1 MSERD
6 ELAERAKVL
15 RCDECGALSPD
26 GRGWRAFLTVG
37 PEEAEDEDDIAVL
50 CPDWASREFDL

>member
-1 MSERD
+1 MRRVRGTS
-6 ELAERAKVL
+6 A
-15 RCDECGALSPD
+15 D

-50 CPDWASREFDL
+50 CPDCAERESDL